1 MNIIQ
6 QNYATVLLL
15 NFHKKAELLPDV
27 YPLYFKYECDLDN
40 PRSLHLQLIKNGL
53 LVPSPASEFF
63 ASLKVTDLKNLLQSY
78 NLKVSGKKGDLISRI
93 LSSLDNTEIQ
103 KILQSNS
110 PHYSLSSKGQLFLRE
125 YEDYVQFHRYSSLS
139 VKIQEYDKYRSLLH
153 SSNCEE
159 ILIYIF
165 KEKENSNKYHL
176 FYHTALYQL
185 YDTIHDSLNALC
197 EFLTVKYFM
206 VNYSY
211 AQKWLADDLKYLP
224 FAEVAQNIYVSQK
237 ACHVVTPDDAEYLSQ
252 HLGFDLKAIINTIYK
267 EYPLTYTLFSKN
279 DFLCMLSEMQQIS
292 SFDFE
297 KWNTYALKQLTTFLK
312 LS

>member
-197 EFLTVKYFM
+197 EFLTVKYFSCWM
-206 VNYSY
+206 
-211 AQKWLADDLKYLP
+211 
-224 FAEVAQNIYVSQK
+224 
-237 ACHVVTPDDAEYLSQ
+237 
-252 HLGFDLKAIINTIYK
+252 HLR
-267 EYPLTYTLFSKN
+267 
-279 DFLCMLSEMQQIS
+279 
-292 SFDFE
+292 
-297 KWNTYALKQLTTFLK
+297 
-312 LS
+312 